1 MRLLLLSVTK
11 EANNC
16 SSSSFSEVKNR
27 LYVSI
32 YAFCCEDH
40 NFHNS
45 VLMFKRRKQYRA
57 ASQYLLPCTAR
68 KGNDI
73 LLLLFKLYFETRH
86 KL

>member
-1 MRLLLLSVTK
+1 MRLLLLSVAK

-45 VLMFKRRKQYRA
+45 VLVYRRKQYRA

-73 LLLLFKLYFETRH
+73 LLLLFKLYFKTRH